1 MDGASWSPGF
11 QETMRAFSTTFLEFL
26 PRLAVAAG
34 LLLAGWLAGRVLRW
48 MMHRFVSRL
57 FRIRGGRA
65 VQQAVQ
71 ASGVERVASKVVG
84 RVVFWVVVVFAAA
97 LAGEVLGLAAATA
110 GLTLLMQYLPSV
122 LAAVLIALTGLVLAN
137 LARDAVT
144 TFAGSA
150 GIDGRVPGQLV
161 RYGVLL
167 LAAVVALD
175 QIGVDSTLL
184 ILAVGITLAA
194 LLGSAALAVGLGAR
208 SEAGNIIAVHYL
220 SKTYRVGQRVRIG
233 DVEGRIV
240 ELRPNGVVLDTP
252 EGRWTVPG
260 REFSR
265 LSSCL
270 VGEGS

>member
-1 MDGASWSPGF
+1 MDGAGWSLSL
-11 QETMRAFSTTFLEFL
+11 QESMRTFSASFLAYL
-26 PRLAVAAG
+26 PRIVVAVGLLAAG
-34 LLLAGWLAGRVLRW
+34 WIAGRVLRW
-48 MMHRFVSRL
+48 LLRRFVSRL
-57 FRIRGGRA
+57 FRIRGGRE
-65 VQQAVQ
+65 VEQAVR
-71 ASGVERVASKVVG
+71 ASGVERIASDIVG
-84 RVVFWVVVVFAAA
+84 GVVFWVVLVFFAA
-97 LAGEVLGLAAATA
+97 LAGETLGLEAATA

-122 LAAVLIALTGLVLAN
+122 LAAVLIALAGLVLGN
-137 LARDAVT
+137 LARSAVS
-144 TFAGSA
+144 TFATTA
-150 GIDGRVPGQLV
+150 GIDGKVPGQLV

-184 ILAVGITLAA
+184 ILAVGISLAA

-220 SKTYRVGQRVRIG
+220 SKAYRVGQTVRIG

-240 ELRPNGVVLDTP
+240 EFRANGVVLDTA

-265 LSSCL
+265 SSSCL
-270 VGEGS
+270 LGEGS